1 MGKIQENDARLQQL
15 VSMARIGWWEVDFDE
30 VVYYCSE
37 FVADLLGIEGNK
49 ISAKDFTNLI
59 CENYR
64 ERILEEFRSFRM
76 MEIYEQVFPIHSKYG
91 MMWVSTKVG
100 EKRITKEGHVRVMG
114 MLQCISRQRMNM
126 QEQTVDRLNSLLSR
140 LNGISKSLLDFLHSD
155 DITLVI
161 NKILKEVLRQFQ
173 ADRTYIF
180 ELDRKLHTEVCTYEI
195 AVEGIKE
202 RKVLLSESSIDYASW
217 WTGQILAGNPIILF
231 TLNLLPDSAGADKR
245 RLEEYG
251 VKSTMVVPLNSKD
264 GVWGYIG
271 VDMVREHRNWCNE
284 DYQWFVSLGNII
296 SICME
301 LRRSESEA
309 RLEKAYLQN
318 IYKNLPAGIEL
329 YDKDGFMT
337 DLNDKEME
345 IFGLRHKEDVIGLNL
360 FDNPLLPQGLKDKLK
375 AGAPIDMSFNYDF
388 DRLDGYY
395 STSRTGTI
403 SLISKFAPLYDAL
416 GNLINI
422 LLINIDN
429 TETTNAYSKIQD
441 FEEFFTLIG
450 NYAKVGYAHFNALKC
465 DGYAENSWYRNVGE
479 KEGTPLNEIIK
490 VHSHFHP
497 DDRRMMLRFFDQVL
511 IREASHLRRDVRILR
526 EDGTYTWTRVNVMV
540 RDFRPEDG
548 IIDMVCVNYDIT
560 ELKETERKLIAA
572 RDKAEELD
580 RLKSAFLAN
589 MSHEI
594 RTPLNA
600 IVGFSELLADAQD
613 EEEKKE
619 YLNIIKNSNALL
631 LQLVGD
637 ILDLSKIEAGTLE
650 FSFADHDLSEIME
663 ELERTARMKI
673 SDPAIE
679 VACKERMPGCT
690 IHTDRGR
697 LSQVMHNFINNAAK
711 FTGQGHIHFGYRKL
725 PDDRWYFY
733 VEDTGCGIPS
743 DKIDNIFGRFVK
755 LDAKAKGTGLGLAI
769 SKSIIERLG
778 GEIGVTSVNGEGST
792 FWFRLP
798 AGCVTTSGSAAEAI
812 ESPPESPCPDTGQP
826 TLLIAEDDPANYKLF
841 EVMLKKHY
849 TLLHAWNGRE
859 AVEIFRANR
868 PCMILMDIKMPEMDG
883 YEATAAIRE
892 LSSDIPIVAV
902 TAFAYPEDMRR
913 ILSSG
918 FNGCLPKP
926 VSAES
931 LKKKISELC
940 PGK

>member
-1 MGKIQENDARLQQL
+1 MLADIRTVHEKSVALMESEHLHYFFTEVLENLAIPVSVKSMDTERYVYWSKKAEQFGRTAEEMIDGTEELFMPKNKALQAQQIDRDMLQGKEKQYQGVEKYTLRDGKEHTFVVTRTLF
-15 VSMARIGWWEVDFDE
+15 SFGDE
-30 VVYYCSE
+30 KLILNSALDISE
-37 FVADLLGIEGNK
+37 
-49 ISAKDFTNLI
+49 
-59 CENYR
+59 
-64 ERILEEFRSFRM
+64 LEETQS
-76 MEIYEQVFPIHSKYG
+76 
-91 MMWVSTKVG
+91 
-100 EKRITKEGHVRVMG
+100 
-114 MLQCISRQRMNM
+114 
-126 QEQTVDRLNSLLSR
+126 SLLHTKDELAR
-140 LNGISKSLLDFLHSD
+140 KNISLSSALSLAK
-155 DITLVI
+155 VI
-161 NKILKEVLRQFQ
+161 PWGC
-173 ADRTYIF
+173 D
-180 ELDRKLHTEVCTYEI
+180 
-195 AVEGIKE
+195 VE
-202 RKVLLSESSIDYASW
+202 RDVFYCDYDAYH
-217 WTGQILAGNPIILF
+217 
-231 TLNLLPDSAGADKR
+231 PDHAPEPDGHGC
-245 RLEEYG
+245 Y
-251 VKSTMVVPLNSKD
+251 VVPMERYFA
-264 GVWGYIG
+264 GV
-271 VDMVREHRNWCNE
+271 
-284 DYQWFVSLGNII
+284 
-296 SICME
+296 
-301 LRRSESEA
+301 
-309 RLEKAYLQN
+309 
-318 IYKNLPAGIEL
+318 
-329 YDKDGFMT
+329 
-337 DLNDKEME
+337 
-345 IFGLRHKEDVIGLNL
+345 
-360 FDNPLLPQGLKDKLK
+360 
-375 AGAPIDMSFNYDF
+375 
-388 DRLDGYY
+388 
-395 STSRTGTI
+395 
-403 SLISKFAPLYDAL
+403 
-416 GNLINI
+416 
-422 LLINIDN
+422 
-429 TETTNAYSKIQD
+429 
-441 FEEFFTLIG
+441 
-450 NYAKVGYAHFNALKC
+450 
-465 DGYAENSWYRNVGE
+465 
-479 KEGTPLNEIIK
+479 
-490 VHSHFHP
+490 HP
-497 DDRRMMLRFFDQVL
+497 DYRQEAIRM
-511 IREASHLRRDVRILR
+511 IA
-526 EDGTYTWTRVNVMV
+526 
-540 RDFRPEDG
+540 
-548 IIDMVCVNYDIT
+548 
-560 ELKETERKLIAA
+560 ELKEGKRTEFHETYMVHWFNEREWEWVQVQCSVARRGVGGKPVSLIGSAQRITEQKETELALLKAKEELNVKNATLSSVLGIAHVIPWSGDLKTGVFSCDYNDYHHEEATEPDTKGEYALTFDRFFSRIHPDYREHAIEQFADLIAGRISEFHEVYPIHWYNDHEYEWLETQSSIPKYEINGDLRQLIGSA
-572 RDKAEELD
+572 RVITAQKQMEESLRIAKEEAE
-580 RLKSAFLAN
+580 RSNTLKSAFLAN

>member
-1 MGKIQENDARLQQL
+1 MSNA
-15 VSMARIGWWEVDFDE
+15 SH
-30 VVYYCSE
+30 SP
-37 FVADLLGIEGNK
+37 K
-49 ISAKDFTNLI
+49 ISDLHGP
-59 CENYR
+59 
-64 ERILEEFRSFRM
+64 
-76 MEIYEQVFPIHSKYG
+76 VFDAI
-91 MMWVSTKVG
+91 
-100 EKRITKEGHVRVMG
+100 
-114 MLQCISRQRMNM
+114 
-126 QEQTVDRLNSLLSR
+126 
-140 LNGISKSLLDFLHSD
+140 
-155 DITLVI
+155 
-161 NKILKEVLRQFQ
+161 
-173 ADRTYIF
+173 
-180 ELDRKLHTEVCTYEI
+180 
-195 AVEGIKE
+195 
-202 RKVLLSESSIDYASW
+202 
-217 WTGQILAGNPIILF
+217 
-231 TLNLLPDSAGADKR
+231 PD
-245 RLEEYG
+245 
-251 VKSTMVVPLNSKD
+251 M
-264 GVWGYIG
+264 
-271 VDMVREHRNWCNE
+271 
-284 DYQWFVSLGNII
+284 FV
-296 SICME
+296 
-301 LRRSESEA
+301 
-309 RLEKAYLQN
+309 
-318 IYKNLPAGIEL
+318 L
-329 YDKDGFMT
+329 YDKDHTILDILHPKPELMSDRPEAFIGKSMT
-337 DLNDKEME
+337 EERLKQVVGANYHQLEAVISTQKPSR
-345 IFGLRHKEDVIGLNL
+345 FVFRHKGYRSGKILYYEVYLSWLEAGYVLADIRTVHEKSVALMESEHLHYFFTEVLENLAIPVSVKSMDTERYVYWSKKAEQFGRTAEEMIDGTEELFMPKNKALQAQQIDRDMLQGKEKQYQGVEKYTLRDGKEHTFVVTRTLFSFGDEKLILNSAL
-360 FDNPLLPQGLKDKLK
+360 DISELEETQSSLLHTKDELARK
-375 AGAPIDMSFNYDF
+375 N
-388 DRLDGYY
+388 
-395 STSRTGTI
+395 I
-403 SLISKFAPLYDAL
+403 SLSSALSLAKVIPWGCDVERDVFYCDYDA
-416 GNLINI
+416 
-422 LLINIDN
+422 
-429 TETTNAYSKIQD
+429 Y
-441 FEEFFTLIG
+441 
-450 NYAKVGYAHFNALKC
+450 
-465 DGYAENSWYRNVGE
+465 
-479 KEGTPLNEIIK
+479 
-490 VHSHFHP
+490 HP
-497 DDRRMMLRFFDQVL
+497 DHAPEPDGHGCYVVPMERYFAGVHPDYRQEAIRM
-511 IREASHLRRDVRILR
+511 IA
-526 EDGTYTWTRVNVMV
+526 
-540 RDFRPEDG
+540 
-548 IIDMVCVNYDIT
+548 
-560 ELKETERKLIAA
+560 ELKEGKRTEFHETYMVHWFNEREWEWVQVQCSVARRGVGGKPVSLIGSAQRITEQKETELALLKAKEELNVKNATLSSVLGIAHVIPWSGDLKTGVFSCDYNDYHHEEATEPDTKGEYALTFDRFFSRIHPDYREHAIEQFADLIAGRISEFHEVYPIHWYNDHEYEWLETQSSIPKYEINGDLRQLIGSA
-572 RDKAEELD
+572 RVITAQKQMEESLRIAKEEAE
-580 RLKSAFLAN
+580 RSNTLKSAFLAN

-711 FTGQGHIHFGYRKL
+711 FTGQGQIHFGYRKL

-892 LSSDIPIVAV
+892 LSSDILIVAV

>member
-1 MGKIQENDARLQQL
+1 MSNA
-15 VSMARIGWWEVDFDE
+15 SH
-30 VVYYCSE
+30 SP
-37 FVADLLGIEGNK
+37 K
-49 ISAKDFTNLI
+49 ISDLHGP
-59 CENYR
+59 
-64 ERILEEFRSFRM
+64 
-76 MEIYEQVFPIHSKYG
+76 VFDAI
-91 MMWVSTKVG
+91 
-100 EKRITKEGHVRVMG
+100 
-114 MLQCISRQRMNM
+114 
-126 QEQTVDRLNSLLSR
+126 
-140 LNGISKSLLDFLHSD
+140 
-155 DITLVI
+155 
-161 NKILKEVLRQFQ
+161 
-173 ADRTYIF
+173 
-180 ELDRKLHTEVCTYEI
+180 
-195 AVEGIKE
+195 
-202 RKVLLSESSIDYASW
+202 
-217 WTGQILAGNPIILF
+217 
-231 TLNLLPDSAGADKR
+231 PD
-245 RLEEYG
+245 
-251 VKSTMVVPLNSKD
+251 M
-264 GVWGYIG
+264 
-271 VDMVREHRNWCNE
+271 
-284 DYQWFVSLGNII
+284 FV
-296 SICME
+296 
-301 LRRSESEA
+301 
-309 RLEKAYLQN
+309 
-318 IYKNLPAGIEL
+318 L
-329 YDKDGFMT
+329 YDKDHTILDILHPKPELMSDRPEAFIGKSMT
-337 DLNDKEME
+337 EERLKQVVGANYHQLEAVISTQKPSR
-345 IFGLRHKEDVIGLNL
+345 FVFRHKGYRSGKILYYEVYLSWL
-360 FDNPLLPQGLKDKLK
+360 E
-375 AGAPIDMSFNYDF
+375 AGYVLADI
-388 DRLDGYY
+388 
-395 STSRTGTI
+395 RTVHEK
-403 SLISKFAPLYDAL
+403 SVAL
-416 GNLINI
+416 MESEHLH
-422 LLINIDN
+422 
-429 TETTNAYSKIQD
+429 Y
-441 FEEFFTLIG
+441 FFTEVLENLAIPVSVKSMDTER
-450 NYAKVGYAHFNALKC
+450 YVYWSKK
-465 DGYAENSWYRNVGE
+465 AEQFGRTAE
-479 KEGTPLNEIIK
+479 EMI
-490 VHSHFHP
+490 
-497 DDRRMMLRFFDQVL
+497 
-511 IREASHLRRDVRILR
+511 
-526 EDGTYTWTRVNVMV
+526 DGTEELFMPKNKAFQAQQIDRDMLQGKEKQYQGVEKYTLRDGKEHTFVVTRTLFSFGDEKLILNSAL
-540 RDFRPEDG
+540 
-548 IIDMVCVNYDIT
+548 DIS
-560 ELKETERKLIAA
+560 ELKETQSSLLHTKDELARKNMSLSSALSLAKVIPWGCDVERDVFYCDYDAYHPDHAPEPDGHGCYVVPMERYFAGVHPDYRQEAIRMIAELKEGKRTEFHETYMVHWFNEREWEWVQVQCSVSRRSVGGKPVSLIGSAQRITEQKETELALLKAKEELNVKNATLSSVLGIAHVIPWSGDLKTGVFSCDYNDYHHEEATEPDAKGEYALTFDRFFSRIHPDYREHAIEQFADLIAGRISEFHEVYPIHWYNDHEYEWLETQSSIPKYEINGDLRQLIGSA
-572 RDKAEELD
+572 RVITAQKQMEESLRIAKEEAE
-580 RLKSAFLAN
+580 RSNTLKSAFLAN

-755 LDAKAKGTGLGLAI
+755 LDAKGTGLGLAI

>member
-1 MGKIQENDARLQQL
+1 MSNA
-15 VSMARIGWWEVDFDE
+15 SH
-30 VVYYCSE
+30 SP
-37 FVADLLGIEGNK
+37 K
-49 ISAKDFTNLI
+49 ISDLHGP
-59 CENYR
+59 
-64 ERILEEFRSFRM
+64 
-76 MEIYEQVFPIHSKYG
+76 VFDAI
-91 MMWVSTKVG
+91 
-100 EKRITKEGHVRVMG
+100 
-114 MLQCISRQRMNM
+114 
-126 QEQTVDRLNSLLSR
+126 
-140 LNGISKSLLDFLHSD
+140 
-155 DITLVI
+155 
-161 NKILKEVLRQFQ
+161 
-173 ADRTYIF
+173 
-180 ELDRKLHTEVCTYEI
+180 
-195 AVEGIKE
+195 
-202 RKVLLSESSIDYASW
+202 
-217 WTGQILAGNPIILF
+217 
-231 TLNLLPDSAGADKR
+231 PD
-245 RLEEYG
+245 
-251 VKSTMVVPLNSKD
+251 M
-264 GVWGYIG
+264 
-271 VDMVREHRNWCNE
+271 
-284 DYQWFVSLGNII
+284 FV
-296 SICME
+296 
-301 LRRSESEA
+301 
-309 RLEKAYLQN
+309 
-318 IYKNLPAGIEL
+318 L
-329 YDKDGFMT
+329 YDKDHTILDILHPKPELMSDRPEAFIGKSMT
-337 DLNDKEME
+337 EERLKQVVGANYHQLEAVISTQKPSR
-345 IFGLRHKEDVIGLNL
+345 FVFRHKGYRSGKILYYEVYLSWL
-360 FDNPLLPQGLKDKLK
+360 E
-375 AGAPIDMSFNYDF
+375 AGYVLADI
-388 DRLDGYY
+388 
-395 STSRTGTI
+395 RTVHEK
-403 SLISKFAPLYDAL
+403 SVAL
-416 GNLINI
+416 MESEHLH
-422 LLINIDN
+422 
-429 TETTNAYSKIQD
+429 Y
-441 FEEFFTLIG
+441 FFTEVLENLAIPVSVKSMDTER
-450 NYAKVGYAHFNALKC
+450 YVYWSKK
-465 DGYAENSWYRNVGE
+465 AEQFGRTAE
-479 KEGTPLNEIIK
+479 EMI
-490 VHSHFHP
+490 
-497 DDRRMMLRFFDQVL
+497 
-511 IREASHLRRDVRILR
+511 
-526 EDGTYTWTRVNVMV
+526 DGTEELFMPKNKAFQAQQIDRDMLQGKEKRYQGVEKYTLRDGKEHTFVVTRTLFSFGDEKLILNSAL
-540 RDFRPEDG
+540 
-548 IIDMVCVNYDIT
+548 DIS
-560 ELKETERKLIAA
+560 ELKETQSSLLHTKDELARKNMSLSSALSLAKVIPWGCDVERDVFYCDYDAYHPDHAPEPDGHGCYVVPMERYFAGVHPDYRQEAIRMIAELKEGKRTEFHETYMVHWFNEREWEWVQVQCSVSRRSVGGKPVSLIGSAQRITEQKETELALLKAKEELNVKNATLSSVLGIAHVIPWSGDLKTGVFSCDYNDYHHEEATEPDAKGEYALTFDRFFSRIHPDYREHAIEQFADLIAGRISEFHEVYPIHWYNDHEYEWLETQSSIPKYEINGDLRQLIGSA
-572 RDKAEELD
+572 RVITAQKQMEESLRIAKEEAE
-580 RLKSAFLAN
+580 RSNTLKSAFLAN

>member
-1 MGKIQENDARLQQL
+1 MSNA
-15 VSMARIGWWEVDFDE
+15 SH
-30 VVYYCSE
+30 SP
-37 FVADLLGIEGNK
+37 K
-49 ISAKDFTNLI
+49 ISDLHGP
-59 CENYR
+59 
-64 ERILEEFRSFRM
+64 
-76 MEIYEQVFPIHSKYG
+76 VFDAI
-91 MMWVSTKVG
+91 
-100 EKRITKEGHVRVMG
+100 
-114 MLQCISRQRMNM
+114 
-126 QEQTVDRLNSLLSR
+126 
-140 LNGISKSLLDFLHSD
+140 
-155 DITLVI
+155 
-161 NKILKEVLRQFQ
+161 
-173 ADRTYIF
+173 
-180 ELDRKLHTEVCTYEI
+180 
-195 AVEGIKE
+195 
-202 RKVLLSESSIDYASW
+202 
-217 WTGQILAGNPIILF
+217 
-231 TLNLLPDSAGADKR
+231 PD
-245 RLEEYG
+245 
-251 VKSTMVVPLNSKD
+251 M
-264 GVWGYIG
+264 
-271 VDMVREHRNWCNE
+271 
-284 DYQWFVSLGNII
+284 FV
-296 SICME
+296 
-301 LRRSESEA
+301 
-309 RLEKAYLQN
+309 
-318 IYKNLPAGIEL
+318 L
-329 YDKDGFMT
+329 YDKDHTILDILHSKPELMSDRPEAFIGKSMT
-337 DLNDKEME
+337 EERLKQVVGANYHQLEAVISTQKPSR
-345 IFGLRHKEDVIGLNL
+345 FVFRHKGYRSGKILYYEVYLSWL
-360 FDNPLLPQGLKDKLK
+360 E
-375 AGAPIDMSFNYDF
+375 AGYVLADI
-388 DRLDGYY
+388 
-395 STSRTGTI
+395 RTVHEK
-403 SLISKFAPLYDAL
+403 SVAL
-416 GNLINI
+416 MESEHLH
-422 LLINIDN
+422 
-429 TETTNAYSKIQD
+429 Y
-441 FEEFFTLIG
+441 FFTEVLENLAIPVSVKSMDTER
-450 NYAKVGYAHFNALKC
+450 YVYWSKK
-465 DGYAENSWYRNVGE
+465 AEQFGRTAE
-479 KEGTPLNEIIK
+479 EMI
-490 VHSHFHP
+490 
-497 DDRRMMLRFFDQVL
+497 
-511 IREASHLRRDVRILR
+511 
-526 EDGTYTWTRVNVMV
+526 DGTEELFMPKNKAFQAQQIDRDMLQGKEKQYQGVEKYTLRDGKEHTFVVTRTLFSFGDEKLILNSAL
-540 RDFRPEDG
+540 
-548 IIDMVCVNYDIT
+548 DIS
-560 ELKETERKLIAA
+560 ELKETQSSLLHTKDELARKNMSLSSALSLAKVIPWGCDVERDVFYCDYDAYHPDHAPEPDGHGCYVVPMERYFAGVHPDYRQEAIRMIAELKEGKRTEFHETYMVHWFNEREWEWVQVQCSVSRRSVGGKPVSLIGSAQRITEQKETELALLKAKEELNVKNATLSSVLGIAHVIPWSGDLKTGVFSCDYNDYHHEEATEPDAKGEYALTFDRFFSRIHPDYREHAIEQFADLIAGRISEFHEVYPIHWYNDHEYEWLETQSSIPKYEINGDLRQLIGSA
-572 RDKAEELD
+572 RVITAQKQMEESLRIAKEEAE
-580 RLKSAFLAN
+580 RSNTLKSAFLAN

-650 FSFADHDLSEIME
+650 FSFADHDLSEIMG
-663 ELERTARMKI
+663 ELEQTARMKI

-679 VACKERMPGCT
+679 VACKECMPGCT

-697 LSQVMHNFINNAAK
+697 LLQVMHNFINNAAK
-711 FTGQGHIHFGYRKL
+711 FTRQGHIRFGYRKQ

>member
-1 MGKIQENDARLQQL
+1 MSNA
-15 VSMARIGWWEVDFDE
+15 SH
-30 VVYYCSE
+30 SP
-37 FVADLLGIEGNK
+37 K
-49 ISAKDFTNLI
+49 ISDLHGP
-59 CENYR
+59 
-64 ERILEEFRSFRM
+64 
-76 MEIYEQVFPIHSKYG
+76 VFDAI
-91 MMWVSTKVG
+91 
-100 EKRITKEGHVRVMG
+100 
-114 MLQCISRQRMNM
+114 
-126 QEQTVDRLNSLLSR
+126 
-140 LNGISKSLLDFLHSD
+140 
-155 DITLVI
+155 
-161 NKILKEVLRQFQ
+161 
-173 ADRTYIF
+173 
-180 ELDRKLHTEVCTYEI
+180 
-195 AVEGIKE
+195 
-202 RKVLLSESSIDYASW
+202 
-217 WTGQILAGNPIILF
+217 
-231 TLNLLPDSAGADKR
+231 PD
-245 RLEEYG
+245 
-251 VKSTMVVPLNSKD
+251 M
-264 GVWGYIG
+264 
-271 VDMVREHRNWCNE
+271 
-284 DYQWFVSLGNII
+284 FV
-296 SICME
+296 
-301 LRRSESEA
+301 
-309 RLEKAYLQN
+309 
-318 IYKNLPAGIEL
+318 L
-329 YDKDGFMT
+329 YDKDHTILDILHPKPELMSDRPEAFIGKSMT
-337 DLNDKEME
+337 EERLKQVVGANYHQLEAVISTQKPSR
-345 IFGLRHKEDVIGLNL
+345 FVFRHKGYRSGKILYYEVYLSWL
-360 FDNPLLPQGLKDKLK
+360 E
-375 AGAPIDMSFNYDF
+375 AGYVLADI
-388 DRLDGYY
+388 
-395 STSRTGTI
+395 RTVHEK
-403 SLISKFAPLYDAL
+403 SVAL
-416 GNLINI
+416 MESEHLH
-422 LLINIDN
+422 
-429 TETTNAYSKIQD
+429 Y
-441 FEEFFTLIG
+441 FFTEVLENLAIPVSVKSMDTER
-450 NYAKVGYAHFNALKC
+450 YVYWSKK
-465 DGYAENSWYRNVGE
+465 AEQFGRTAE
-479 KEGTPLNEIIK
+479 EMI
-490 VHSHFHP
+490 
-497 DDRRMMLRFFDQVL
+497 
-511 IREASHLRRDVRILR
+511 
-526 EDGTYTWTRVNVMV
+526 DGTEELFMPKNKALQAQQIDRDMLQGKEKQYQGVEKYTLRDGKEHTFVVTRTLFSFGDEKLILNSAL
-540 RDFRPEDG
+540 
-548 IIDMVCVNYDIT
+548 DIS
-560 ELKETERKLIAA
+560 ELKETQSSLLHTKDELARKNMSLSSALSLAKVIPWVCDLERDIFYCDYDAYHPDNAPGPDKHGHYMIPMERYFAGVHPDYRQEAIRMIAELKEGKRTEFHETYMVHWFNEREWEWVQVQCSVSRRGVGGKPVSLIGSAQRITEQKETELALLKAKEELNVKNATLSSVLGIAHVIPWSGDLKTGVFSCDYNDYHHEEATEPDAKGEYALTFDRFFSRIHPDYREHAIEQFADLIAGRISEFHEVYPIHWYNDHEYEWLETQSSIPKYEINGDLRQLIGSA
-572 RDKAEELD
+572 RVITAQKQMEESLRIAKEEAE
-580 RLKSAFLAN
+580 RSNTLKSAFLAN

-725 PDDRWYFY
+725 PDDSWYFY

>member
-1 MGKIQENDARLQQL
+1 MSDRPEAFIGKSMTEERLKQVVGANYHQLEAVISTQKPSRFVFRHKGYRSGKILYYEVYLSWLEAGYVLADIRTVHEKSVALMESEHLHYFFTEVLENLAIPVSVKSMDTERYVYWSKKAEQFGRTAEEMIDGTEELFMPKNKAFQAQQID
-15 VSMARIGWWEVDFDE
+15 RD
-30 VVYYCSE
+30 
-37 FVADLLGIEGNK
+37 
-49 ISAKDFTNLI
+49 
-59 CENYR
+59 
-64 ERILEEFRSFRM
+64 
-76 MEIYEQVFPIHSKYG
+76 
-91 MMWVSTKVG
+91 
-100 EKRITKEGHVRVMG
+100 
-114 MLQCISRQRMNM
+114 MLQGKEKQYQGVEKYTLRDGKEHTFVVTRTLFSFGDEKLI
-126 QEQTVDRLNSLLSR
+126 LNSALD
-140 LNGISKSLLDFLHSD
+140 IS
-155 DITLVI
+155 
-161 NKILKEVLRQFQ
+161 
-173 ADRTYIF
+173 
-180 ELDRKLHTEVCTYEI
+180 
-195 AVEGIKE
+195 
-202 RKVLLSESSIDYASW
+202 
-217 WTGQILAGNPIILF
+217 
-231 TLNLLPDSAGADKR
+231 
-245 RLEEYG
+245 
-251 VKSTMVVPLNSKD
+251 
-264 GVWGYIG
+264 
-271 VDMVREHRNWCNE
+271 
-284 DYQWFVSLGNII
+284 
-296 SICME
+296 
-301 LRRSESEA
+301 
-309 RLEKAYLQN
+309 
-318 IYKNLPAGIEL
+318 
-329 YDKDGFMT
+329 
-337 DLNDKEME
+337 
-345 IFGLRHKEDVIGLNL
+345 
-360 FDNPLLPQGLKDKLK
+360 
-375 AGAPIDMSFNYDF
+375 
-388 DRLDGYY
+388 
-395 STSRTGTI
+395 
-403 SLISKFAPLYDAL
+403 
-416 GNLINI
+416 
-422 LLINIDN
+422 
-429 TETTNAYSKIQD
+429 
-441 FEEFFTLIG
+441 
-450 NYAKVGYAHFNALKC
+450 
-465 DGYAENSWYRNVGE
+465 
-479 KEGTPLNEIIK
+479 
-490 VHSHFHP
+490 
-497 DDRRMMLRFFDQVL
+497 
-511 IREASHLRRDVRILR
+511 
-526 EDGTYTWTRVNVMV
+526 
-540 RDFRPEDG
+540 
-548 IIDMVCVNYDIT
+548 
-560 ELKETERKLIAA
+560 ELKETQSSLLHTKDELARKNMSLSSALSLAKVIPWGCDVERDVFYCDYDAYHPDHAPEPDGHGCYVVPMERYFAGVHPDYRQEAIRMIAELKEGKRTEFHETYMVHWFNEREWEWVQVQCSVSRRSVGGKPVSLIGSAQRITEQKETELALLKAKEELNVKNATLSSVLGIAHVIPWSGDLKTGVFSCDYNDYHHEEATEPDAKGEYALTFDRFFSRIHPDYREHAIEQFADLIAGRISEFHEVYPIHWYNDHEYEWLETQSSIPKYEINGDLRQLIGSA
-572 RDKAEELD
+572 RVITAQKQMEESLRIAKEEAE
-580 RLKSAFLAN
+580 RSNTLKSAFLAN

-650 FSFADHDLSEIME
+650 FSFADHDLSEIMG
-663 ELERTARMKI
+663 ELEQTARMKI

-679 VACKERMPGCT
+679 VACKECMPGCT

-697 LSQVMHNFINNAAK
+697 LLQVMHNFINNAAK
-711 FTGQGHIHFGYRKL
+711 FTRQGHIRFGYRKQ